1 MFRLIIGIVLVGFG
15 IYFVWEA
22 HSVLNDGIS
31 ELEAIFAT
39 DEVLSSSD
47 LDTVHSPTAEF
58 AYMIGANTIDSL
70 RDYLLGMQ
78 VACSLIAVLGGYLIF
93 SRLWKFA

>member
-1 MFRLIIGIVLVGFG
+1 MFRLIIGIVLLGLG
-15 IYFVWEA
+15 IYFAWEA
-22 HSVLNDGIS
+22 HSVVNNGIS
-31 ELEAIFAT
+31 DLEATFAV

-47 LDTVHSPTAEF
+47 IDTIHSPTAEF
-58 AYMIGANTIDSL
+58 AYILGANTIDSL

-78 VACSLIAVLGGYLIF
+78 VAFSLIAVTGGYLVF